1 MEKYKI
7 CPSCGA
13 KNLPTRIECDQCE
26 ADLTGVPVTADI
38 PEEKKE
44 AASRFVRICDCGAK
58 NLPQARRC
66 AVCGEDI
73 SDIPAVEI
81 GEEEPTKSQEKAQL
95 IALDGSYIY
104 ELCDKD
110 LILGR
115 NHDMADYLNGF
126 PYVSRMQA
134 KLFWNEQKL
143 MLTNLSH
150 TNPTYINNHPL
161 AFNQSEQL
169 NEGDEIGLGG
179 CVIDGKRQ
187 DQAAYLIVH
196 LPKTQEKEG

>member
-26 ADLTGVPVTADI
+26 ADLTSVPVMADL
-38 PEEKKE
+38 PEEKNNFS
-44 AASRFVRICDCGAK
+44 SRFVRICDCGAR

-66 AVCGEDI
+66 TVCGEDI
-73 SDIPAVEI
+73 SDIPAVEAV
-81 GEEEPTKSQEKAQL
+81 EESSESQEKAKL
-95 IALDGSYIY
+95 VSLDGSYVY
-104 ELCDKD
+104 ELCNKD

-126 PYVSRMQA
+126 SYVSRMQA
-134 KLFWNEQKL
+134 KLFWDEKKL

-169 NEGDEIGLGG
+169 NDGDEIGLGG
-179 CVIDGKRQ
+179 CVIEGKRQ
-187 DQAAYLIVH
+187 EQAAYLMIH
-196 LPKTQEKEG
+196 LPHAK